1 MTYDALTYDAFRH
14 FADSWGLVMMGVMF
28 IGFVGWTF
36 RPRAH
41 IDHEAAAMSIF
52 RDEDI
57 DHG

>member
-1 MTYDALTYDAFRH
+1 MSGLGYNELRQL
-14 FADSWGLVMMGVMF
+14 ADSWGLVMMAMMF

-41 IDHEAAAMSIF
+41 LDHEAAAMSIF

-57 DHG
+57 NHG